1 MNLDDLGYERVRDRH
16 QDGQDPEGFTIGRV
30 AAEHRER
37 YLVRTGSGEFEAE
50 ITGNIRFTAKNRE
63 DFPAVGDWVAMAT
76 YDPDQAIIH
85 RILPR
90 YSVIRRQA
98 AGKTGEVQIIATNID
113 YGLII
118 QAADRDFNLNRMER
132 YLTICN
138 ASGVRPVIVIS
149 KADLVEEDQL
159 QRMTSSIGQRI
170 PDIPVIC
177 ISNTT
182 RRGYEALG
190 PYLKKGITCCMLGSS
205 GIGKSTLLNNLSG
218 QPIME
223 TGTISAHTNK
233 GRHVTSH
240 RELVVLEEGG
250 ILIDNPGMREVG
262 IADTGQGLDVT
273 FDRIIQH
280 AGDCR
285 YADCTHTG
293 EAGCSVI
300 AAVESGEIGQ
310 AEYENYLRM
319 EREKAF
325 YNTTLE
331 ERRRKDKEFGKLM
344 KNYKKDKRKNGY

>member
-1 MNLDDLGYERVRDRH
+1 MTLDDLGYERVRDLYR
-16 QDGQDPEGFTIGRV
+16 DGQDLEAFTVGRV
-30 AAEHRER
+30 VAEHRER

-50 ITGNIRFTAKNRE
+50 ITGNIRFTATNRE
-63 DFPAVGDWVAMAT
+63 DFPSVGDWVAMAT
-76 YDPDQAIIH
+76 YDSDQAIIH

-98 AGKTGEVQIIATNID
+98 AGKAGEVQIIATNID

-118 QAADRDFNLNRMER
+118 QAADRDFNLNRLER

-138 ASGVRPVIVIS
+138 SSGVLPVIVIS
-149 KADLVEEDQL
+149 KADLAEGDQL
-159 QRMTSSIGQRI
+159 QRMTLSIEQRI
-170 PDIPVIC
+170 TDTPVIC
-177 ISNTT
+177 ISNRT
-182 RRGYEALG
+182 RQGYEALG
-190 PYLKKGITCCMLGSS
+190 PYLKKGTTCCMLGSS

-233 GRHVTSH
+233 GKHVTSH
-240 RELVVLEEGG
+240 RELVVLEQGG

-273 FDRIIQH
+273 FDRILRY

-285 YADCTHTG
+285 YSDCTHTS

-300 AAVESGEIGQ
+300 AAFEAGDIGQ

-325 YNTTLE
+325 FNTTLE
-331 ERRRKDKEFGKLM
+331 ERRRKDKEFGKIM
-344 KNYKKDKRKNGY
+344 KNYKKNKRKNGY

>member
-1 MNLDDLGYERVRDRH
+1 
-16 QDGQDPEGFTIGRV
+16 
-30 AAEHRER
+30 
-37 YLVRTGSGEFEAE
+37 VRTGSGEFEAE

-76 YDPDQAIIH
+76 YDSDQAIIH
-85 RILPR
+85 QILPR
-90 YSVIRRQA
+90 FSVIRRQA
-98 AGKTGEVQIIATNID
+98 AGKTGDVQIIATNID
-113 YGLII
+113 YGLVI
-118 QAADRDFNLNRMER
+118 QAADRDFNLNRLER

-138 ASGVRPVIVIS
+138 ASGVLPVIVIS
-149 KADLVEEDQL
+149 KADLAEEEQL
-159 QRMTSSIGQRI
+159 QRMVLSIEQRI

-177 ISNTT
+177 ISNRT

-190 PYLKKGITCCMLGSS
+190 PYLKKGKTCCMLGSS

-218 QPIME
+218 RAIME
-223 TGTISAHTNK
+223 TGIISAHTNK

-273 FDRIIQH
+273 FDRIVQY

-285 YADCTHTG
+285 YSDCTHTS
-293 EAGCSVI
+293 ESGCSVI
-300 AAVESGEIGQ
+300 AAVESGEISR

-325 YNTTLE
+325 FNTTLE
-331 ERRRKDKEFGKLM
+331 ERRRKEKEFGKFM
-344 KNYKKDKRKNGY
+344 KNYKNDKRKNDL

>member
-1 MNLDDLGYERVRDRH
+1 MNLEELGYERVRELFR
-16 QDGQDPEGFTIGRV
+16 DGQDLDALTIGRV
-30 AAEHRER
+30 VAEHRER
-37 YLVRTGSGEFEAE
+37 YLVRTGTGEFEAE

-76 YDPDQAIIH
+76 YDSDQAIIH
-85 RILPR
+85 QILPR
-90 YSVIRRQA
+90 FSVIRRQA
-98 AGKTGEVQIIATNID
+98 AGKTGDVQIIATNID
-113 YGLII
+113 YGLVI
-118 QAADRDFNLNRMER
+118 QAADRDFNLNRLER

-138 ASGVRPVIVIS
+138 ASGVLPVIVIS
-149 KADLVEEDQL
+149 KADLAEEEQL
-159 QRMTSSIGQRI
+159 QRMVLSIEQRI

-177 ISNTT
+177 ISNRT

-190 PYLKKGITCCMLGSS
+190 PYLKKGKTCCMLGSS

-218 QPIME
+218 RAIME
-223 TGTISAHTNK
+223 TGIISAHTNK

-273 FDRIIQH
+273 FDRIVQY

-285 YADCTHTG
+285 YSDCTHTS
-293 EAGCSVI
+293 ESGCSVI
-300 AAVESGEIGQ
+300 AAVESGEISR

-325 YNTTLE
+325 FNTTLE
-331 ERRRKDKEFGKLM
+331 ERRRKEKEFGKFM
-344 KNYKKDKRKNGY
+344 KNYKNDKRKNDL